1 MLVEGDRKIKLI
13 LASASPR
20 RKKIL
25 ELLKLDFK
33 VIKPQNYIEKQF
45 NNPYIMVVENSIIKA
60 KSVYNY
66 LKKQNFKEHDPGHVN
81 EFLVVAFDTI
91 VYINRR
97 YLGKPVDRKQAI
109 EFLNILSGKVHK
121 VLSGVCVLESVSGNY
136 ISDAESTRVKFRKLT
151 LDEIKRYLDKENV
164 LDKAGAYNIFGYG
177 SLLVEKINGCFY
189 NVAGIPVYKFLNLL
203 KKFGFNIIG

>member
-1 MLVEGDRKIKLI
+1 MLEEGDRKIKLI

-33 VIKPQNYIEKQF
+33 VIKPQNYIERQF

-60 KSVYNY
+60 KNVYNY
-66 LKKQNFKEHDPGHVN
+66 LKKQNFKEHDPGYVD
-81 EFLVVAFDTI
+81 ELLVVAFDTI

-121 VLSGVCVLESVSGNY
+121 VISGVCVLESVSGNY

-151 LDEIKRYLDKENV
+151 LDEIERYLDKENV